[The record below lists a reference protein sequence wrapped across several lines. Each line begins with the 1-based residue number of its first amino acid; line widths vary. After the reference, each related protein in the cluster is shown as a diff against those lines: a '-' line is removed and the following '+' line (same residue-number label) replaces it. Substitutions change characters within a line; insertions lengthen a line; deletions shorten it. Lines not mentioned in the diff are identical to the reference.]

1 MTVDHRVLF
10 ERLVAGINRRET
22 ERLDEAFTE
31 DVVIE
36 YPQSGEVIRGLH
48 NMRELIAHS
57 PSGPP
62 AADPTSVRALG
73 VDELRIVAPMF
84 TLVRVQGGGNTGSA
98 AVRIRYPDGS
108 TWWWVRMY
116 ELRDGRIARSTEY
129 FAQDFDAPEWRRPWV
144 ERTRTSP
151 AE

>member
-1 MTVDHRVLF
+1 VTIDHRALF
-10 ERLVAGINRRET
+10 ERLVPALNRRDPEH
-22 ERLDEAFTE
+22 LDEFFTE

-36 YPQSGEVIRGLH
+36 YPQSGEVIRGLQ
-48 NMRELIAHS
+48 NMREMIAHY
-57 PSGPP
+57 PVGPHV
-62 AADPTSVRALG
+62 DPTTVRAHG
-73 VDELRIVAPMF
+73 VDEMRVVAPLF

-108 TWWWVRMY
+108 SWWWVRMY

-129 FAQDFDAPEWRRPWV
+129 FAQDFDAPEWRGPWV
-144 ERTRTSP
+144 ERTGTTR